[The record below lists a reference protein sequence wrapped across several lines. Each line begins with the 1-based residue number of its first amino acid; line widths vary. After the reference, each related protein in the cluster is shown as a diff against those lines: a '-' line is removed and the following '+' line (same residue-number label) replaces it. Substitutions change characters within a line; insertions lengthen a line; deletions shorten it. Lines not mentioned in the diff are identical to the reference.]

1 MHQFFP
7 GVFFN
12 FETVRIL
19 GMARYGGAD
28 VAEVLEAVGKIKH
41 SSAESWH
48 DAWEEQ
54 AEKALAIAKEA
65 RACGN
70 RTAARRAL
78 LRAANYTR
86 ASGYMF
92 TGDGSLSPDPRTL
105 SISEKSASIFHQA
118 TQLFDHPVK
127 RLQIPY
133 EDMTLEGYIYLP
145 SHENRIGGKI
155 PIVIANNGADSTQQE
170 IYFIH
175 PAAGPELG
183 YAVVTFDGPGQGL
196 ALHRDG
202 LRMRPDW
209 ETVTGAVL
217 DHLESIAGEQPEL
230 ELDLDRVAI
239 AGASLGGYFAL
250 RAAADPRVKAV
261 VAIDPVYDLWDFAM
275 KHVNQTFLSA
285 WGSGWIS
292 DGVVDAIVGTL
303 MRLNFQSRWELTLMG
318 NLYGLRFPSQIMR
331 TMKKYT
337 LKSAAGSNDPTN
349 SYLEKVRCPAFV
361 TGAGKSLYLDVND
374 HTSRVYNGLTHQT
387 PAEKHLWLAT
397 SPADGGLQAKIGAVE
412 LCNQRVF
419 CFLDHTF
426 KVHRQ
431 EL

>member
-41 SSAESWH
+41 NDPESWH
-48 DAWEEQ
+48 EAWEEQ
-54 AEKALAIAKEA
+54 AEKAQAFAKDA
-65 RACGN
+65 RASGN
-70 RTAARRAL
+70 RDAARRAL

-92 TGDGSLSPDPRTL
+92 TGEGSLSPDPRTL
-105 SISEKSASIFHQA
+105 PISESASSIFREA
-118 TQLFDHPVK
+118 TRLFDNPVQP
-127 RLQIPY
+127 LQIPY
-133 EDMTLEGYIYLP
+133 DGQTLEGYLYLP
-145 SHENRIGGKI
+145 SQASRVAGKI
-155 PIVIANNGADSTQQE
+155 PILIANNGADSIQEE

-175 PAAGPELG
+175 PAAGPQLG
-183 YAVVTFDGPGQGL
+183 YAVVTFNGPGQGL

-209 ETVTGAVL
+209 EVVTGAVL
-217 DHLESIAGEQPEL
+217 NHLESLSVAQPEVG
-230 ELDLDRVAI
+230 LDLERIAV

-250 RAAADPRVKAV
+250 RGATDSRIKAV

-285 WGSGWIS
+285 WGNGWIS
-292 DGVVDAIVGTL
+292 DGVVDSIVGTM
-303 MRLNFQSRWELTLMG
+303 MRLVFQSRWELTLMG
-318 NLYGLRFPSQIMR
+318 NLYGLRLPSQIMR

-337 LKSAAGSNDPTN
+337 LRSATGNKGTAD
-349 SYLEKVRCPAFV
+349 SYLDGVRCPALV
-361 TGAGKSLYLDVND
+361 TGAGKSLYLDVDD
-374 HTSRVYNGLTHQT
+374 HTSRVYNGLTHQQ
-387 PAEKHLWLAT
+387 PGAKQLWIAT
-397 SPADGGLQAKIGAVE
+397 SPSEGGLQAKIGAVE

-419 CFLDHTF
+419 HFLDQQF
-426 KVHRQ
+426 GIHRPG
-431 EL
+431 L